1 MLFQHFSKRDKP
13 SVILRL
19 NDPYSDKHF
28 ETEVL
33 IDPASYQN
41 QTTSKDDT
49 ILSYVSKD
57 LADQIKL
64 DNYYA
69 LSSCDD
75 LFGNSGNTTIIIGL
89 SDVRK
94 HDLTTVSKHM
104 YKYVTENE
112 HERKS
117 NDPTNEPN
125 DDHDQTTIRPL
136 YNL

>member
-49 ILSYVSKD
+49 ILGYVSKD
-57 LADQIKL
+57 LANQIKL
-64 DNYYA
+64 DNFYA
-69 LSSCDD
+69 LSSC
-75 LFGNSGNTTIIIGL
+75 
-89 SDVRK
+89 
-94 HDLTTVSKHM
+94 
-104 YKYVTENE
+104 
-112 HERKS
+112 
-117 NDPTNEPN
+117 
-125 DDHDQTTIRPL
+125 
-136 YNL
+136 YNLYDDRTSTKEVTISFGTVETPLL

>member
-94 HDLTTVSKHM
+94 HDLTTISKHM
-104 YKYVTENE
+104 Y
-112 HERKS
+112 
-117 NDPTNEPN
+117 DM
-125 DDHDQTTIRPL
+125 
-136 YNL
+136 

>member
-69 LSSCDD
+69 LSSCACKPATTCTSTGCFISNNCIKLNCILYDD
-75 LFGNSGNTTIIIGL
+75 RTSTKEVTI
-89 SDVRK
+89 SFR
-94 HDLTTVSKHM
+94 TVK
-104 YKYVTENE
+104 T
-112 HERKS
+112 
-117 NDPTNEPN
+117 
-125 DDHDQTTIRPL
+125 PL
-136 YNL
+136 L